1 MATSRLITIDL
12 KSWDAPISSYD
23 QSQAVEAL
31 EHGGVLLLPA
41 LSFDLSPDEQRFLA
55 PHWSSGSTKNISYDP
70 EADRVRGTTADGRD
84 RDSLKALMR
93 RYAAASRR
101 LVAALL
107 PDYLPKLEQA
117 RTSFRPVEVADR
129 ISSWRQD
136 DRRLHTDAYP
146 SRPTR
151 GARILRVFSNVNAS
165 VARVWRV
172 GEPFES
178 VVATFL
184 PALHRP
190 RRGASTLLAALRLT
204 KGRRAPYDHVM
215 LQLHDSVKQDL
226 AYQERAPQTV
236 VSFPPGSSWIVFT
249 DQVLHAVMAGQH
261 ALEQTFYL
269 PVSAQRWPDTAP
281 INVLTRLAGRA
292 MGDGA

>member
-1 MATSRLITIDL
+1 M
-12 KSWDAPISSYD
+12 
-23 QSQAVEAL
+23 
-31 EHGGVLLLPA
+31 
-41 LSFDLSPDEQRFLA
+41 
-55 PHWSSGSTKNISYDP
+55 
-70 EADRVRGTTADGRD
+70 
-84 RDSLKALMR
+84 
-93 RYAAASRR
+93 
-101 LVAALL
+101 
-107 PDYLPKLEQA
+107 
-117 RTSFRPVEVADR
+117 
-129 ISSWRQD
+129 
-136 DRRLHTDAYP
+136 
-146 SRPTR
+146 
-151 GARILRVFSNVNAS
+151 NAS